1 VGRTTP
7 EEKWRGCG
15 VKGTATLEYN
25 QGERWQGGG
34 GTDREAMTPGSRG
47 GRRRRWRRWE
57 GEGGKGEL
65 GNRGGVGPFIG
76 RWLIVIFRKW
86 KMGIG
91 TVRMPTVRKYCT
103 TQKTGK
109 GKRNKMDRVII

>member
-1 VGRTTP
+1 
-7 EEKWRGCG
+7 
-15 VKGTATLEYN
+15 
-25 QGERWQGGG
+25 
-34 GTDREAMTPGSRG
+34 
-47 GRRRRWRRWE
+47 
-57 GEGGKGEL
+57 
-65 GNRGGVGPFIG
+65 
-76 RWLIVIFRKW
+76 VIFRKW